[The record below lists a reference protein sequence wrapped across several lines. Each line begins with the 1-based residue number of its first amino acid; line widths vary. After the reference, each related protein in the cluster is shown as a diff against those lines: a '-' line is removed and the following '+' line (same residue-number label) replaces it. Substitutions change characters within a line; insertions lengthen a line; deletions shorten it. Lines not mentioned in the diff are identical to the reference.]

1 MKYDAII
8 AGASF
13 AGLAVARVLKGN
25 ILLID
30 RKSEI
35 GDGQT
40 STCCSYEHFIK
51 KIGCEEAILQVIDVE
66 ILHCGSEDIVFHLNY
81 PLATIDYEKFCQLL
95 YKKGNTQFLS
105 AKILGIEGDK
115 VLTDKGNFQSECIVD
130 ASGWQAV
137 LASSIRNDF
146 VPKNGKSFGIETT
159 PIYKNKAIE
168 IWANPRIM
176 PKGVLWIFPCG
187 GFSRLGIASYLG
199 KTNIKEG
206 LESFVKNFGLKIT
219 EELHGGFFPSKFREP
234 TLGNIFLVGDS
245 AGQCLPLTGEG
256 IRPAIYFGKKCGE
269 IIQQIINKE
278 KTREQ
283 GLKDYRDFA
292 MSHKKYYT
300 FLLALQNILT
310 NIPNYLVVR
319 FAKFVNLKPVF
330 KYCEKKYI
338 DLADLN

>member
-13 AGLAVARVLKGN
+13 AGLALTKVLKGN

-66 ILHCGSEDIVFHLNY
+66 ILHIGSEDVVFHLNF
-81 PLATIDYEKFCQLL
+81 PLATIDYKKFCQLL
-95 YKKGNTQFLS
+95 FKNSQAKFLS
-105 AKILGIEGDK
+105 ANILGLKSNKI
-115 VLTDKGNFQSECIVD
+115 VTDKGEFESECIVD
-130 ASGWQAV
+130 ATGWQAV
-137 LASSIRNDF
+137 LASSIKKDF

-159 PIYKNKAIE
+159 PLYKNKAIE
-168 IWANPRIM
+168 IWANPRIV

-187 GFSRLGIASYLG
+187 DFSRLGIGSYLG

-219 EELHGGFFPSKFREP
+219 EELHGGFFPNKFREP
-234 TLGNIFLVGDS
+234 RLGNIFLAGDS

-256 IRPAIYFGKKCGE
+256 VRTAIYFGEKCGE

-278 KTREQ
+278 KTLEQ

-300 FLLALQNILT
+300 FLSALQKIFT
-310 NIPNYLVVR
+310 NIPNSWIAL

-330 KYCEKKYI
+330 RYCEKKYV
-338 DLADLN
+338 DLADL

>member
-13 AGLAVARVLKGN
+13 AGLGVAKVLKGN
-25 ILLID
+25 VLLID
-30 RKSEI
+30 RKFEI

-40 STCCSYEHFIK
+40 SACCSYEYFLAK
-51 KIGCEEAILQVIDVE
+51 LGYEEAILQVIDVE
-66 ILHCGSEDIVFHLNY
+66 VFHCGSEDIVSHLNY
-81 PLATIDYEKFCQLL
+81 PLATIDYKKFCQLL
-95 YKKGNTQFLS
+95 FKNSRAQFLS
-105 AKILGIEGDK
+105 AKILGLKGNK
-115 VLTDKGNFQSECIVD
+115 VVTDKGEFQSDCIVD

-137 LASSIRNDF
+137 LASLIRNDF

-159 PIYKNKAIE
+159 PIYKNEALE
-168 IWANPRIM
+168 IWVNPKMM
-176 PKGVLWIFPCG
+176 PKGVFWIFPCG
-187 GFSRLGIASYLG
+187 DFSRLGIASYLG

-206 LESFVKNFGLKIT
+206 LESFVKSFGLKIT

-234 TLGNIFLVGDS
+234 TAGNIFLVGDS

-278 KTREQ
+278 KTLEQ

-300 FLLALQNILT
+300 FLLALQKILT
-310 NIPNYLVVR
+310 NVPNYLVAS
-319 FAKFVNLKPVF
+319 FTKFVNLKPVF

-338 DLADLN
+338 DLADLK